1 MFRNQLLIV
10 VSALTVLALASSA
23 QAEVIIRPSADG
35 GSEVQTSN
43 IRVGSGTVSI
53 RRNSRIRKK
62 NRYGYN
68 TKVAPR
74 VYYPVVNPDRDD
86 DADYGYGQT
95 TTRSSSTS
103 TSSSS
108 STVNGRTHSNTQT
121 TTVQGNGRTVTHS
134 NTRD

>member
-10 VSALTVLALASSA
+10 VSALTVLALAGSA

-68 TKVAPR
+68 KVAPR
-74 VYYPVVNPDRDD
+74 VYYPVVNPDHDD
-86 DADYGYGQT
+86 DADYGYGQN
-95 TTRSSSTS
+95 TTRSSS